1 MPIINLRDWD
11 TSGTLGP
18 SSGGIAPKPQLSSE
32 QIIGMLTGL
41 ISKGQENKKASNQD
55 LQWRQAAKAEL
66 GVDLPL
72 GMGKL
77 YPEMVQKKFEANLD
91 PEKKLYEQL
100 LSGVNNPSTPAAT
113 AEAVDYSQ
121 IPGTQPATP
130 TNGLGVDSGKILR
143 GLISKKFGIP
153 YEELMTPEE
162 KQNKR
167 TDTLQ
172 GEIAKKELSS
182 MATMLPKLDQAF
194 QAANQL
200 EDLYY
205 KGATPD
211 ANPLKARLT
220 GIPDAIL
227 AKSGG
232 NPQLNAYMNN
242 LKAFSGLI
250 SKGGFGE
257 AGMLTQQDIER
268 VINAFPT
275 SSSSAEEAK
284 LGFAEVK
291 KILGAARSRFEN
303 TKKNYISGGMTGDIL
318 KDRQNQGGTP
328 DPLSLR

>member
-91 PEKKLYEQL
+91 PEKKFYE
-100 LSGVNNPSTPAAT
+100 SIFGGISNP
-113 AEAVDYSQ
+113 
-121 IPGTQPATP
+121 TP
-130 TNGLGVDSGKILR
+130 TANGIPENTPPENNLGVDSNKIMR
-143 GLISKKFGIP
+143 GIISKKFGIP